1 MNLTVTFQEPMAF
14 IARTERGATLR
25 LDGSPDLGGD
35 PSYLRPM
42 EGVLAS
48 LASCSGVDV
57 ALILKKQRQPLE
69 TFEVDLA
76 ATRANAVP
84 AVFETIHLTFRL
96 TGAIAPN
103 KAHRAVA
110 LAVEKYCSVA
120 TMLTPK
126 VKITFA
132 VQLNDQVIAPP
143 FE

>member
-1 MNLTVTFQEPMAF
+1 MNLTVTYQEPMAF
-14 IARTERGATLR
+14 VARAERGATLR

-57 ALILKKQRQPLE
+57 ALILKKQKQPIE
-69 TFEVDLA
+69 GFEIDLA
-76 ATRANAVP
+76 ATRADAVP

-96 TGAIAPN
+96 SGALAEN
-103 KAHRAVA
+103 KAHRAVS

-126 VKITFA
+126 VKITYA
-132 VQLNDQVIAPP
+132 VELNGKVIAPP

>member
-1 MNLTVTFQEPMAF
+1 MAF
-14 IARTERGATLR
+14 VARTERGATLR

-69 TFEVDLA
+69 GFEIELA
-76 ATRANAVP
+76 ATRADAVP

-96 TGAIAPN
+96 TGALAEN

-120 TMLTPK
+120 SMLTPK
-126 VKITFA
+126 VKITYA
-132 VQLNDQVIAPP
+132 VVLNGTEIAPP
-143 FE
+143 FA